1 MLAAVAMMMAAAAAS
16 AAASATELE
25 EHTIANAK
33 VDETYAGRL

>member
-1 MLAAVAMMMAAAAAS
+1 MLAAVAMMMAAAVAT
-16 AAASATELE
+16 ATELE